1 MRCPPN
7 LLEDTASD
15 GCGLSA
21 STGFD
26 FPRTSWGDMLYDYLA
41 MPW

>member
-15 GCGLSA
+15 GCGLA
-21 STGFD
+21 ESTGYD
-26 FPRTSWGDMLYDYLA
+26 FPRSSWGDMLYDYLA
-41 MPW
+41 TPW